1 MGLVLTQE
9 QAALK
14 DAARKFAQQKMPVTE
29 MRRLRDSN
37 DATGFDKKIWQE
49 MAQLGWAGILVPED
63 FGGAGLGYQEL
74 GVVFE
79 ELGRTLGQSPLLSTA
94 ALAVTAINAAG
105 SEAQK
110 KALLEK
116 IATGELLVALAVDE
130 GPRHR
135 PAHIALKVEKAGG
148 AYKLSGEK
156 TLVFEGNAADQF
168 IVAARTSGRP
178 GEKGG
183 ITLFLVAADAPG
195 VRVTPTHLVDS
206 RRAANV
212 RFEDVEAGE
221 ILGTEN
227 GGYEVLEKTLDAGR
241 ALLAAEMLGGAQ
253 EVFERTVEYMK
264 ERKQFDAV
272 IGSFQALKHRA
283 AVMFCELELAKSV
296 VADAL
301 SALDE
306 DREDAAQAVST
317 AKAQLCETY
326 ELVSNEGVQLH
337 GGIGMTDEHDVGLFL
352 KRARVAQH
360 AFGGEA
366 FHRERFAELEGF

>member
-1 MGLVLTQE
+1 MGLVLTEE

-37 DATGFDKKIWQE
+37 DTTGFDKKLWQE
-49 MAQLGWAGILVPED
+49 MAALGWAGILVPED

-79 ELGRTLGQSPLLSTA
+79 ELGRTLAQSPLLSTA

-105 SEAQK
+105 SDAQK

-130 GPRHR
+130 GPQHR
-135 PAHIALKVEKAGG
+135 PAHIALKAEKVGG

-168 IVAARTSGRP
+168 IVAARTSGKP

-183 ITLFLVAADAPG
+183 ITLFLIAADAPG

-212 RFEDVEAGE
+212 RFESAEAGE

-241 ALLAAEMLGGAQ
+241 ALLAAEMLGAAQ

-283 AVMFCELELAKSV
+283 AVMFCEIELAKSV

-301 SALDE
+301 GALDGN
-306 DREDAAQAVST
+306 REDAAQAVST
-317 AKAQLCETY
+317 AKAQLCETC

-337 GGIGMTDEHDVGLFL
+337 GGIGMTDEHDVGLFM

-366 FHRERFAELEGF
+366 YHRARFAELEGF